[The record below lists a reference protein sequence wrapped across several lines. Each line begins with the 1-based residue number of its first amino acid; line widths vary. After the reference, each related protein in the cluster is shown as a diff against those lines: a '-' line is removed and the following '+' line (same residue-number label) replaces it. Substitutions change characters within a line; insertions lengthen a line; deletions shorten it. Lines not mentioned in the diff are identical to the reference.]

1 MLQPWLLSPFVGSFK
16 MHQEKKRQRKM
27 TKATKSNS
35 CIFVLSHFSNKHGD
49 TNKITQLDSKRTSKH
64 KRHLNVSSNFPIISF
79 VVVRG
84 LLKNDSTGLSSV
96 LSYEPRPGQESSSKG
111 RERDRCRGNGGMS

>member
-1 MLQPWLLSPFVGSFK
+1 
-16 MHQEKKRQRKM
+16 M

-35 CIFVLSHFSNKHGD
+35 CIFVLSHFLNKHAD

-64 KRHLNVSSNFPIISF
+64 ERHLNVSSNFPIISF
-79 VVVRG
+79 AVVRG
-84 LLKNDSTGLSSV
+84 FLKNDSTGLSSV

-111 RERDRCRGNGGMS
+111 RERDRCRGSGGVS